1 MNMPMTGITKNPMK
15 PSSAPTSS
23 VRLGTPAVL
32 SCRPGTRYFTTD
44 PPTRS
49 RALTANTAQAVVV
62 PTSRVHTKMAP
73 STRTVPGRTG
83 TMMPAMPTAIAME
96 MRISVGLTGHSLPDV
111 VRVGGQGR
119 AGRRTAPESVSGAVL
134 EVGGCGRCG
143 SGLAARGGV
152 QLVGLVVDGSSD
164 LTELLAVLAGV
175 VSAEEQLAAGL
186 ELHTEVGLGAAA
198 VAAVTGRE
206 DGLGGCGGSG
216 HVSLISVHRCLAQ
229 RSQWGKDS
237 LLSFQL
243 RELVKSITSHSC
255 APGLPSTVDE
265 LLRKRYLSGAPR

>member
-44 PPTRS
+44 PPMRS

-73 STRTVPGRTG
+73 STRIVPGRTG

-111 VRVGGQGR
+111 VREVGR
-119 AGRRTAPESVSGAVL
+119 GRRTAPESVSGAVRKSQL
-134 EVGGCGRCG
+134 GWGGGCGRCG
-143 SGLAARGGV
+143 SGLAARGGGV
-152 QLVGLVVDGSSD
+152 QLVGLVVDGRGD
-164 LTELLAVLAGV
+164 LAELLAVLAGV
-175 VSAEEQLAAGL
+175 VRAEEQLAAGL

-237 LLSFQL
+237 LLSFQE
-243 RELVKSITSHSC
+243 RELFKSITSH
-255 APGLPSTVDE
+255 PS
-265 LLRKRYLSGAPR
+265 P

>member
-44 PPTRS
+44 PQTRS

-62 PTSRVHTKMAP
+62 PTSRAHTRIAP
-73 STRTVPGRTG
+73 RTRIVPGRTG

-96 MRISVGLTGHSLPDV
+96 IRISVGLTGHSLPDV
-111 VRVGGQGR
+111 VRAIGR
-119 AGRRTAPESVSGAVL
+119 GRRTAPESVSGAVL

-143 SGLAARGGV
+143 SGLAARGGRV
-152 QLVGLVVDGSSD
+152 ELVGLVVDGRGD
-164 LTELLAVLAGV
+164 LAELLAVLAGV
-175 VSAEEQLAAGL
+175 VRAEQQLAAGL
-186 ELHTEVGLGAAA
+186 ELHPEVGLGAAA

-237 LLSFQL
+237 LLSFQE
-243 RELVKSITSHSC
+243 RELFKSITSH
-255 APGLPSTVDE
+255 PSPLALSSSVDE
-265 LLRKRYLSGAPR
+265 PLRKRYLSGA